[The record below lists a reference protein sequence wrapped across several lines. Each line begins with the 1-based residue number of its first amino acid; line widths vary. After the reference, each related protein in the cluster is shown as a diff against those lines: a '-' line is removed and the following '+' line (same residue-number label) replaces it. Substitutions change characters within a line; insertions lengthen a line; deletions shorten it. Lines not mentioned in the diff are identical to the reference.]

1 MLRLTNIT
9 PHTTSPHVTASLSAM
24 CQLKANSTD
33 WHHTQPHP
41 LESCS
46 LPPPSNHYVGLQ
58 TPTVAGLWE
67 APSVPSPHPSHCD
80 WHATDLHRMT
90 DLIKEC
96 NMESTPS
103 NTHFVPLPPSSL
115 QKGQIE
121 VVTHVQWSK
130 QSVQYTTQTH
140 HMPQHTDLL
149 LAGTGWHKCIDKV
162 TLELHSEGQLS
173 WTMRNS

>member
-1 MLRLTNIT
+1 MQAYCGIVTS
-9 PHTTSPHVTASLSAM
+9 HTSLQSMFVQESKGLKELQEVSYHHKFLSAI
-24 CQLKANSTD
+24 AVDSTVLFTCM
-33 WHHTQPHP
+33 HSQAYNLH
-41 LESCS
+41 
-46 LPPPSNHYVGLQ
+46 
-58 TPTVAGLWE
+58 
-67 APSVPSPHPSHCD
+67 
-80 WHATDLHRMT
+80 WHATDVYRMT

-96 NMESTPS
+96 NMQLTPS

-149 LAGTGWHKCIDKV
+149 LAGTGWHKYIDKV
-162 TLELHSEGQLS
+162 TIEPHSEGQLS